1 MMKSYLS
8 GAAAVIQPGKFA
20 GILAIWGITLL
31 YVLFQGGKTSFMLF
45 IMVSVLMIYLL
56 IGGLGGV
63 RRAKGTRSLYS
74 ELDKPDLLYA
84 GGFLRV
90 KLDVT
95 IPGFLPLPYVV
106 VREIL
111 KRHNGESWV
120 FEESMVPSLRGQGE
134 LLFQTPAL
142 ERGRYTF
149 EGTDILSEDIF
160 GLVEH
165 KGTFMAEGQFRVLPR
180 AVFVPRWQLYE
191 RKSRLAGQQA
201 SLLHSRRETT
211 QINGVRDYVYGDR
224 LTRIHWNATAKTGN
238 WKSKEFEHESV
249 PKTMIVLDGS
259 AMVYAGSNQFELAVS
274 IAASLLGF
282 GIRDRIGIGLCCLD
296 KNSKIFM
303 PAEGAAERQKM
314 IQYLID
320 INAEGRGPL
329 VPRLEKGHRMFPKGS
344 YLVLISPQS
353 GQPVLDVMRWAESR
367 GMTPSHI
374 HVRNPAAG
382 NRGGEWMNVLKSRG
396 ATGYSVS
403 SLQELPSVLGGDK
416 V

>member
-1 MMKSYLS
+1 MRSYLS
-8 GAAAVIQPGKFA
+8 RAAAVIQPGKFA
-20 GILAIWGITLL
+20 GIFAIWGITLL
-31 YVLFQGGKTSFMLF
+31 YVLFQGGKTAFMLF
-45 IMVSVLMIYLL
+45 IMVSVLMVYLI
-56 IGGLGGV
+56 IGGLSGV
-63 RRAKGTRSLYS
+63 RRAKGARTLFS
-74 ELDKPDLLYA
+74 EQDKSDLLHA
-84 GGFLRV
+84 GGYLRV
-90 KLDVT
+90 KLKVT

-120 FEESMVPSLRGQGE
+120 FEESMIPSLRGQGE
-134 LLFQTPAL
+134 LLFQTPVL

-149 EGTDILSEDIF
+149 EATDILSEDIF

-180 AVFVPRWQLYE
+180 AIFVPRWQLYE
-191 RKSRLAGQQA
+191 RKSRLAGPQT
-201 SLLHSRRETT
+201 SLLNSRRETT

-224 LTRIHWNATAKTGN
+224 LTRIHWNATAKTGA

-259 AMVYAGSNQFELAVS
+259 SMVYAGSSQFELAVS

-282 GIRDRIGIGLCCLD
+282 GIRERIGIGLCCMD
-296 KNSKIFM
+296 KNTKVFL
-303 PAEGAAERQKM
+303 PAEGSAERQKM

-329 VPRLEKGHRMFPKGS
+329 VPRLEKEYRMFPKGS

-367 GMTPSHI
+367 GMTPSHV
-374 HVRNPAAG
+374 HVRNPAAR
-382 NRGGEWMNVLKSRG
+382 NRGQDWIDVLRSRG
-396 ATGYSVS
+396 TAGYSVS
-403 SLQELPSVLGGDK
+403 TLQELPSVVGGDK